1 VLFKEHSR
9 FDRNSD
15 PSMQRE
21 GAEGS
26 DRQDKLAHHPID
38 QAAFNYTPSQA
49 ATSYAGS
56 MSGPAGRR
64 ANRED
69 DDNTNASFYT
79 SYTQATDDRLIR
91 KEGSRVSRI
100 AVE

>member
-1 VLFKEHSR
+1 
-9 FDRNSD
+9 
-15 PSMQRE
+15 MQRE

-26 DRQDKLAHHPID
+26 DRQDKLAHHRVD

-56 MSGPAGRR
+56 MSGQAGYR

-69 DDNTNASFYT
+69 DSHTNASFYT

-91 KEGSRVSRI
+91 KEGSRVRKI
-100 AVE
+100 IVE